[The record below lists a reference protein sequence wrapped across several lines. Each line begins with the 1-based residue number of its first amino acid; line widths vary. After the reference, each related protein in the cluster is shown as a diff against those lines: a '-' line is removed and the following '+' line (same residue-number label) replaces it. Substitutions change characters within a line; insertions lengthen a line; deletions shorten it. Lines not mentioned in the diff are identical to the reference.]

1 MMFPWGLDYVVTR
14 IKFIPDKIK
23 YKFEYG
29 MSTKES
35 NKVQYYRKKE
45 NNYCIQVIKK
55 IINTA
60 TY

>member
-1 MMFPWGLDYVVTR
+1 MMFPWGLDCVVTR

-23 YKFEYG
+23 YQFEYRI
-29 MSTKES
+29 STKES
-35 NKVQYYRKKE
+35 NKVQYHGKQE

-55 IINTA
+55 IINMA

>member
-23 YKFEYG
+23 YQFEYRLS
-29 MSTKES
+29 MKVW
-35 NKVQYYRKKE
+35 NKVEYHGKKE